1 MMIKFTAGGKEF
13 SIPDD
18 GDLTDEER
26 KAIEEGNINVS
37 DKAKKQLDDIEKGKK
52 TSFEITG
59 DME

>member
-1 MMIKFTAGGKEF
+1 MIKFKANGKEF

-26 KAIEEGNINVS
+26 KAIEEGNITVS
-37 DKAKKQLDDIEKGKK
+37 DKAKKSLEDIKKGKK

-59 DME
+59 DMD